1 MTVPNLGSVTKWGG
15 MIDIC
20 IWIGT
25 DEQALRQYNEPADCV
40 ENDDGTSFKDHML
53 NDEHYLCAHHMAAA
67 LHHVQ
72 QLIATL
78 EGGLYPTSILVKP
91 YVGKM
96 IDRLEPGRTTTT
108 TYRDKR
114 EIIKIFVFIYSY
126 DNSSLIIFDFY
137 LLYVRSTIITLR
149 SRSSEAY

>member
-1 MTVPNLGSVTKWGG
+1 MTRPNPGSVTRWGG
-15 MIDIC
+15 IIDIY

-25 DEQALRQYNEPADCV
+25 RKQALRQYNQPADCV

-53 NDEHYLCAHHMAAA
+53 NDEQYLSAHHMASV
-67 LHHVQ
+67 LHHVK

-78 EGGLYPTSILVKP
+78 EGSLYPTSNLVKH

-96 IDRLEPGRTTTT
+96 IDRSESGRTTTT

-114 EIIKIFVFIYSY
+114 ETIKVIVF
-126 DNSSLIIFDFY
+126 
-137 LLYVRSTIITLR
+137 LLFI
-149 SRSSEAY
+149 